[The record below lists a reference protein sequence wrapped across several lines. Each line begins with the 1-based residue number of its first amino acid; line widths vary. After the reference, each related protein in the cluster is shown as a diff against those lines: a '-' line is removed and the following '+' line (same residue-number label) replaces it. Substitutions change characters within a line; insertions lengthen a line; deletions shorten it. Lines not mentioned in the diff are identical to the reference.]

1 MAAKDARRTGAT
13 PKGQGRLGR
22 PYDSWRAP
30 TLFGSG
36 RLFNEAFDSQR
47 RRIDYS
53 GCVGVLKGERSSK
66 TRLQVPEA
74 PRKTMQHG
82 ERTYDIRDR
91 EALASDIGDPMEA
104 NDHGGSLGTEDK
116 ERKGRCHSKG
126 SVSPRA
132 TIRQLE
138 GTDAI
143 LEREAFKRGFREPL
157 DATEDRDYDSVR
169 KEK

>member
-1 MAAKDARRTGAT
+1 M
-13 PKGQGRLGR
+13 PF
-22 PYDSWRAP
+22 W
-30 TLFGSG
+30 SG
-36 RLFNEAFDSQR
+36 RLFNEAVDSHW

-53 GCVGVLKGERSSK
+53 GCVGVFKVERSSK
-66 TRLQVPEA
+66 ARLQVPA
-74 PRKTMQHG
+74 SPSKTTQHG
-82 ERTYDIRDR
+82 DRTDDIRDR

-104 NDHGGSLGTEDK
+104 KDHGESLGTEDK
-116 ERKGRCHSKG
+116 DRKGRCHSKG
-126 SVSPRA
+126 SASPRA